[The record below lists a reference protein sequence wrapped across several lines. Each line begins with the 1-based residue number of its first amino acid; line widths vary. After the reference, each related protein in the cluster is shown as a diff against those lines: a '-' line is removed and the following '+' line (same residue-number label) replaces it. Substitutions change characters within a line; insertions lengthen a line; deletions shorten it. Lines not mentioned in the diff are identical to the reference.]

1 MKKKIRVLI
10 VEDSLVAQRL
20 LTHAIGLDPR
30 LTVVGCAGDADQA
43 LTMIAALN
51 PDVVTMDIRLPRID
65 GFQATRRIM
74 QDHPLPI
81 VVVASNVDDK
91 SLDITMNALKAGA
104 LTVVEKPSPA
114 EAGFEARA
122 KALCGQLVNMS
133 QVKVVRQ
140 RRINR
145 SVGPPSCIVR
155 PSGGFDVV
163 GITASTG
170 GPGALA
176 RIAGDLPADFPLP
189 IVVVQHIGAP
199 FVAGFASWLGTVSSL
214 PVELGADGGPLR
226 PGTFHVAPG
235 DVHLRVVGDVL
246 RLQEGPAVQGQR
258 PAGDVLFHSL
268 AESHGSKA
276 VGIILTGMGEDGARG
291 LAHLHDEGGH
301 TIAEDSS
308 TAIIWGMPG
317 AAVARGAVD
326 EQLPLH
332 AIAGRL
338 IEMAGPASIER
349 AAKAVEPPPGEGK
362 Q

>member
-10 VEDSLVAQRL
+10 VEDSLVAQRM
-20 LTHAIGLDPR
+20 LTHAINQDPR

-43 LTMIAALN
+43 LSMIAALA
-51 PDVVTMDIRLPRID
+51 PDVVTMDIRLPRIN
-65 GFQATRRIM
+65 GFEATRRIM

-91 SLDITMNALKAGA
+91 TLDITMNALKAGA
-104 LTVVEKPSPA
+104 LTVVEKPSPS
-114 EAGFEARA
+114 EAGYEART

-140 RRINR
+140 RRIKRPAGHLR
-145 SVGPPSCIVR
+145 SPVR
-155 PSGGFDVV
+155 PMGEFDVV

-176 RIAGDLPADFPLP
+176 RIAADLPADFPLP

-214 PVELGADGGPLR
+214 PVELGADGDSLR
-226 PGTFHVAPG
+226 PGTFYVAPG
-235 DVHLRVVGDVL
+235 NVHLRVLGNAL
-246 RLQEGPAVQGQR
+246 RLEEGPTVQGQR

-268 AESHGSKA
+268 AESHGKNA
-276 VGIILTGMGEDGARG
+276 IGIILTGMGEDGARG
-291 LAHLHDEGGH
+291 LAHLRSKGGH

-308 TAIIWGMPG
+308 TAVIWGMPG

-326 EQLPLH
+326 EQLPLN

-338 IEMAGPASIER
+338 IEMTGHKDKEAP
-349 AAKAVEPPPGEGK
+349 
-362 Q
+362 